1 MAVFVLSK
9 EVFSL
14 GPAQIAFMALI
25 IILYAFQNFFCKR
38 FSLGYPGKD
47 STAVLTIIGGIIV
60 VVVTFLFSGCTFSAQ
75 ALTVI
80 LGIVNAVALYFYND
94 FLLKASVSGPYS
106 VLIVFAVF
114 GGISLPA
121 LTKWIGFND
130 KMTGPA
136 MCFLAIILVA
146 VYLMS
151 VKPSDENTSVT
162 NKITLKFLLYSVGLF
177 ICNGSYASILA
188 LQQELTGEA
197 EKEELIMVTFAAAA
211 LFSFVSLIV
220 KKSNLKSVFT
230 MSKSAIVNLLVY
242 ALSAGFAINSLV
254 IILLLEVNTG
264 VLLAVQNAG
273 VMLVSVIF
281 SLVFFKEKLTKMNIV
296 GCFFMTVGLVGI
308 TVFEKIS
315 FSQLSEMISGLIK

>member
-1 MAVFVLSK
+1 M
-9 EVFSL
+9 

-38 FSLGYPGKD
+38 FSLGYTGND
-47 STAVLTIIGGIIV
+47 STPVLTIIGGIIV
-60 VVVTFLFSGCTFSAQ
+60 VAVTFFFSGCVFSAQ
-75 ALTVI
+75 MLTVV

-114 GGISLPA
+114 GGISIPA
-121 LTKWIGFND
+121 LVKWIGFGD
-130 KMTGPA
+130 VMTGPA
-136 MCFLAIILVA
+136 MCFLIIIMVS

-151 VKPSDENTSVT
+151 VKPADESTSVT
-162 NKITLKFLLYSVGLF
+162 NKITLKFLLYSIGLF
-177 ICNGSYASILA
+177 ICNGSYAAILA
-188 LQQELTGEA
+188 LQQELTGES

-211 LFSFVSLIV
+211 IISFISLIV
-220 KKSNLKSVFT
+220 KKSDLKSVFT
-230 MSKSAIVNLLVY
+230 MTKGAFVNLLIY
-242 ALSAGFAINSLV
+242 ALSAAFAINSLV

-273 VMLVSVIF
+273 VMLVSVVF
-281 SLVFFKEKLTKMNIV
+281 SMIFFKEKLTKMNAV
-296 GCFFMTVGLVGI
+296 GCFFMSIGLVGI
-308 TVFEKIS
+308 TVFEKVN

>member
-1 MAVFVLSK
+1 M
-9 EVFSL
+9 
-14 GPAQIAFMALI
+14 GIPQIAFMALI
-25 IILYAFQNFFCKR
+25 IVLYTFQNFFCKR
-38 FSLGYPGKD
+38 FSLGYSGKD
-47 STAVLTIIGGIIV
+47 STPVLTIIGGIIV
-60 VVVTFLFSGCTFSAQ
+60 VGTTFVFSGCVFSAQ

-80 LGIVNAVALYFYND
+80 LGVINAVALYFYND

-114 GGISLPA
+114 GGISIPA
-121 LTKWIGFND
+121 LVKWIGFGD
-130 KMTGPA
+130 VMTGPA
-136 MCFLAIILVA
+136 MVFLAVIMVS

-151 VKPSDENTSVT
+151 VKPADENESVT

-177 ICNGSYASILA
+177 VCNGSYAAILA
-188 LQQELTGEA
+188 LQQELTSEA
-197 EKEELIMVTFAAAA
+197 EKEELIMVTFAVAAVI
-211 LFSFVSLIV
+211 SFVSLV
-220 KKSNLKSVFT
+220 AKKADLKNAFS
-230 MSKSAIVNLLVY
+230 MSKSAFANLVIY
-242 ALSAGFAINSLV
+242 ALSASFAINSLV

-281 SLVFFKEKLTKMNIV
+281 SLIFFKEKLTKMNVI

-315 FSQLSEMISGLIK
+315 FTQIMNWF

>member
-1 MAVFVLSK
+1 M
-9 EVFSL
+9 
-14 GPAQIAFMALI
+14 GIPQIAFMALI
-25 IILYAFQNFFCKR
+25 IVLYTFQNFFCKR
-38 FSLGYPGKD
+38 FSLGYTGED
-47 STAVLTIIGGIIV
+47 STPVLTIIGGIIV
-60 VVVTFLFSGCTFSAQ
+60 VGTTFVISGCVFSAQ

-80 LGIVNAVALYFYND
+80 LGVVNAVALYFYND

-114 GGISLPA
+114 GGISIPA
-121 LTKWIGFND
+121 LVKWIGFGEA
-130 KMTGPA
+130 MTGPA
-136 MCFLAIILVA
+136 MIFLVLIMVS

-151 VKPSDENTSVT
+151 VKPADENASVT

-177 ICNGSYASILA
+177 ICNGSYAAILA

-197 EKEELIMVTFAAAA
+197 EKEELIMVTFAVAAII
-211 LFSFVSLIV
+211 SLISLIA
-220 KKSNLKSVFT
+220 KKANLKKAFT
-230 MSKSAIVNLLVY
+230 MSKGAVANLVIY
-242 ALSAGFAINSLV
+242 ALSASFAINSLV

-308 TVFEKIS
+308 TVFENITFLQIAS
-315 FSQLSEMISGLIK
+315 RF

>member
-1 MAVFVLSK
+1 M
-9 EVFSL
+9 

-25 IILYAFQNFFCKR
+25 IILYAFQNFFCKK
-38 FSLGYPGKD
+38 FSLGYTGKD
-47 STAVLTIIGGIIV
+47 STPVLTIIGGIIV
-60 VVVTFLFSGCTFSAQ
+60 VAVTFFFSGCSFSAKW
-75 ALTVI
+75 LTVI
-80 LGIVNAVALYFYND
+80 LGVINAVALYFYND

-114 GGISLPA
+114 GGISIPA
-121 LTKWIGFND
+121 LVKWIGFND

-136 MCFLAIILVA
+136 MCFLVIIMVS

-177 ICNGSYASILA
+177 ICNGSYAAILA
-188 LQQELTGEA
+188 LQQELTGES

-211 LFSFVSLIV
+211 IISFISLIV

-230 MSKSAIVNLLVY
+230 MTKGAFVNLLIY
-242 ALSAGFAINSLV
+242 ALSAAFAINSLV

-273 VMLVSVIF
+273 VMLVSVVF
-281 SLVFFKEKLTKMNIV
+281 SMIFFKEKLTKMNAV
-296 GCFFMTVGLVGI
+296 GCFFMSIGLVGI
-308 TVFEKIS
+308 TVFEKVS